1 MLDKIKAIE
10 LFNRIAELKSFARA
24 ADCLG
29 LSHPVA
35 SRMIAEL
42 EKELGVQLLHRTT
55 RSVSLTSAGVLFFEK
70 SQKIEE
76 LTNSLF
82 SDSPLTNN
90 TTQGKIR
97 IGCSGSFARFYLLK
111 TITRFLTEYK
121 EIQIELI
128 IVDGEIKLSEQ
139 RLDIAFQTGGQINP
153 NYIVHRVGQCE
164 SILCAS
170 ENYLQIHGVPRTPK
184 DLQGHQLLSNLHLPQ
199 NWTLTQND
207 VVEEIPVKGAFACNN
222 ASLIMDAVLQGL
234 GIGLLPD
241 IALSH
246 SSNSQCLVPLLSEWH
261 FPSTE
266 IMALVDH
273 RYLPSSVRS
282 FLDYVRKDLSADK
295 RDN

>member
-35 SRMIAEL
+35 SRIIAQL

-82 SDSPLTNN
+82 SDSPLINN
-90 TTQGKIR
+90 TPQGKIR
-97 IGCSGSFARFYLLK
+97 IGCSGSFARFYLLN
-111 TITRFLTEYK
+111 TIARFLTKYK

-153 NYIVHRVGQCE
+153 NYIVHHVGQCE

-170 ENYLQIHGVPRTPK
+170 EDYFQTHEMPHSPE
-184 DLQGHQLLSNLHLPQ
+184 DLQKHHLLSNLHLSQ
-199 NWTLTQND
+199 TWLLTRNN
-207 VVEEIPVKGAFACNN
+207 VIKEIPIRSAFACNN

-246 SSNSQCLVPLLSEWH
+246 ADNIKRLIPLLTEWH
-261 FPSTE
+261 LPSTE

-273 RYLPSSVRS
+273 RYLPLTVRT
-282 FLDYVRKDLSADK
+282 FLDYVKKDLSGSK
-295 RDN
+295 TVY